1 MNYNKFQLFFIFM
14 SCIFSY
20 SQVGITK
27 KNTIEIHEHAILQI
41 DGQYDGNNYGVMLPA
56 ITKEEHLPLYNPSEP
71 DNYEDDPTMI
81 GNIMHNT
88 TYSTFH
94 SYNGQEWLNEA
105 KDNTSFEA
113 NRARFTTNGNEE
125 RAVICGSVVVVIV
138 CGRHE
143 PLDFPKEVYNNLG
156 IIKRPGRTTSSS
168 GNRERADS
176 EFAITQD
183 GVYKIDISIPSKRV
197 GVLSLTGDPQYQL
210 YLYKQ
215 NSSINST
222 SETKLLTFLP
232 DAYSIL
238 GSGGDPDTAAFA
250 TTTVRLQAGDSLVL
264 RIHSPLAGVGLG
276 NSLTAKDN
284 PTIAANYARE
294 ILFTK
299 ISD

>member
-41 DGQYDGNNYGVMLPA
+41 DGQYNGDNYGLMLPA
-56 ITKEEHLPLYNPSEP
+56 ITKEEYLPLYSSSEP
-71 DNYEDDPTMI
+71 DDYENDPTMK
-81 GNIMHNT
+81 GNIMFNT

-94 SYNGQEWLNEA
+94 VYDGDKWQNEWRN
-105 KDNTSFEA
+105 NTNFKA
-113 NRARFTTNGNEE
+113 NKARFTTNGNEE
-125 RAVICGSVVVVIV
+125 RSVTCGSIVVVIV

-143 PLDFPKEVYNNLG
+143 PLDFSKEVYNNLG
-156 IIKRPGRTTSSS
+156 IIKRDGRTTSSS
-168 GNRERADS
+168 GDRTRANS

-183 GVYKIDISIPSKRV
+183 GIYKIDISIPSKTV

-232 DAYSIL
+232 DAYSVL
-238 GSGGDPDTAAFA
+238 GFGGDANTAAFA

-284 PTIAANYARE
+284 SIISNNYARE